1 MTDNAI
7 KVFNYIKENEDKN
20 ITAADIAEATGLN
33 KKSVD
38 GTITMSLYRYKDAN
52 KNEVP
57 LAVRVEGGVEV
68 VNGKPKVIKYIK
80 LTDAGREFVP
90 TED

>member
-1 MTDNAI
+1 
-7 KVFNYIKENEDKN
+7 
-20 ITAADIAEATGLN
+20 
-33 KKSVD
+33 
-38 GTITMSLYRYKDAN
+38 MSLYRHKDAD